1 MKHTRFSL
9 MTFPFDYDLE
19 ENTISVQE
27 ILLLARSRGIPY
39 VDVRNPSAQQL
50 RDYANG
56 AKETGVKVL
65 CYIASFSV
73 FSQSDEAVRAQLAQ
87 HLENA
92 LALKAKLLMLVPI
105 DPYVDEPICLG
116 LGKTEVRK
124 RLKAFFAL
132 AVSMAENRKIQI
144 CFETTP
150 RTYTYLSGA
159 EDCRWMLE
167 QVPGLRLVYD
177 TANML
182 PCGENPL
189 EYYRALSQYVV
200 HTHAKDVALSA
211 YQDTGMEKY
220 AERVLDGR
228 AMNCCISGQGAV
240 PLRQIC
246 DEMEKQGY
254 TGVYALEYA
263 HPEQSPAGYDQH
275 SRQLQQH
282 LAFWE
287 DQQV

>member
-1 MKHTRFSL
+1 
-9 MTFPFDYDLE
+9 
-19 ENTISVQE
+19 
-27 ILLLARSRGIPY
+27 
-39 VDVRNPSAQQL
+39 
-50 RDYANG
+50 
-56 AKETGVKVL
+56 
-65 CYIASFSV
+65 
-73 FSQSDEAVRAQLAQ
+73 
-87 HLENA
+87 
-92 LALKAKLLMLVPI
+92 
-105 DPYVDEPICLG
+105 
-116 LGKTEVRK
+116 
-124 RLKAFFAL
+124 
-132 AVSMAENRKIQI
+132 
-144 CFETTP
+144 
-150 RTYTYLSGA
+150 
-159 EDCRWMLE
+159 MLE

-182 PCGENPL
+182 PCGEDPL

-228 AMNCCISGQGAV
+228 AMTCCVSGRGVV

-254 TGVYALEYA
+254 TGAYALEYA
-263 HPEQSPAGYDQH
+263 HPEQSPAGYDLH